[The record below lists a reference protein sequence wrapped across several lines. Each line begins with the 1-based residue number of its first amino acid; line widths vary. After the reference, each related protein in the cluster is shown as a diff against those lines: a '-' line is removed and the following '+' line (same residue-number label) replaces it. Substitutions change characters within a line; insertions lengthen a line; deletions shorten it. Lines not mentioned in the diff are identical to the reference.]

1 MNTQVEMVRLSD
13 VCDVLRGTVI
23 TKNQATSGD
32 VPVVAGGR
40 DAAYFTG
47 SPNRPARM
55 ITVSG
60 SGNAGFVNFWD
71 VPIFASDCS
80 TVATKDPDFVETRFL
95 FHQLKFMEPR
105 IMAMQ
110 QGAAQKH
117 VYAKDVA
124 KLQIFLPP
132 ISEQRRIAAILDK
145 ADEVRSKRKAVLETL
160 ELLSRAIFID
170 MFGDPIKNPMGWP
183 LESFGG
189 LTSNEDSL
197 RVPVKLQDRSNRSG
211 AYPYYGASGIIDY
224 VDDYLFDGERLL
236 IGEDGANLAVRS
248 SPVAFIASG
257 KYWVNNHAHVL
268 RENGKSDIRFLE
280 RLIEFSDLKP
290 FLSGSAQPK
299 LNQANLA
306 RMMVIC
312 PPIAL
317 QRKFAEQVRMTRK
330 TYDSLAT
337 AVVAGD
343 CLFTSL
349 QNNAFQ
355 GAL

>member
-1 MNTQVEMVRLSD
+1 MTTIWPSVPLSSIAEIIQGGRLKLSGNDFVDDGFPAYGAGGVNGFLPVAEFEKPAVVLSSIGARCGKCFLTEEKWTSLANTQVIVPNDDLADTQFLWYLLNDEGSWHRSGTAQPFIKPSD
-13 VCDVLRGTVI
+13 VKKRLI
-23 TKNQATSGD
+23 
-32 VPVVAGGR
+32 P
-40 DAAYFTG
+40 
-47 SPNRPARM
+47 
-55 ITVSG
+55 
-60 SGNAGFVNFWD
+60 
-71 VPIFASDCS
+71 
-80 TVATKDPDFVETRFL
+80 
-95 FHQLKFMEPR
+95 
-105 IMAMQ
+105 
-110 QGAAQKH
+110 
-117 VYAKDVA
+117 
-124 KLQIFLPP
+124 LPP
-132 ISEQRRIAAILDK
+132 LDEQRRIAAILDK
-145 ADEVRSKRKAVLETL
+145 ADEVRSKRKAALETL
-160 ELLSRAIFID
+160 ETLSQAIFIE
-170 MFGDPIKNPMGWP
+170 MFGDPVTNPMGWP
-183 LESFGG
+183 LEMFGG
-189 LTSNEDSL
+189 LTCNEDSL

-211 AYPYYGASGIIDY
+211 SYPYYGASGIIDH

-268 RENGKSDIRFLE
+268 RENGKSDIRYLE

-317 QRKFAEQVRMTRK
+317 QRKFAEQVRKIRK
-330 TYDSLAT
+330 THDALET
-337 AVVAGD
+337 AVVEGD